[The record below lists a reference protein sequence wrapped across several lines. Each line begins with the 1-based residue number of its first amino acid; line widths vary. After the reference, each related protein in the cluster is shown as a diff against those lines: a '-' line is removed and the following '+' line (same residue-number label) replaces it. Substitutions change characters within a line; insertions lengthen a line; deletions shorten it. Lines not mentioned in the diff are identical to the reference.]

1 MPDLSQEEL
10 NVLRESEELPLD
22 EVSTSLDDLTGD
34 AFVGTIAE
42 IVRTSEYVVLNG
54 ARDTDA
60 NGKQKPKQP
69 FITLYLDVDFM
80 EDDYF
85 RVRWRESRSAKGKH
99 AIFLQHL
106 AEVKNINMKTE
117 EAYKEIGLEIEKMA
131 DLIGATFLW
140 ERKSFTFGKGED
152 AFEMEAIVPV
162 EYYDPGEVDVEV
174 EGEEE
179 PEAKVVKKE
188 DAEEEV
194 GEEEEEEV
202 EGEEEE
208 VMEETEKEKPP
219 VKKRGFGGLKK
230 RK

>member
-1 MPDLSQEEL
+1 MPELDQEEL
-10 NVLRESEELPLD
+10 NQLRESEELPLD

-34 AFVGTIAE
+34 AFVGTIAD
-42 IVRTSEYVVLNG
+42 IKRTSEYVVLNG
-54 ARDTDA
+54 ERDKDA
-60 NGKQKPKQP
+60 NGKVKAKQP

-80 EDDYF
+80 EDEYF

-106 AEVKNINMKTE
+106 AEVKNINMKTGD
-117 EAYKEIGLEIEKMA
+117 AYEEIGLEIEKMA
-131 DLIGATFLW
+131 DLLGATFLW
-140 ERKSFTFGKGED
+140 ERKSFSFGKGED

-162 EYYDPGEVDVEV
+162 EYYDPGDDE

-179 PEAKVVKKE
+179 EVEPPKEAKAVKKE
-188 DAEEEV
+188 DAEEVE
-194 GEEEEEEV
+194 

-208 VMEETEKEKPP
+208 VVEEKEEKPP
-219 VKKRGFGGLKK
+219 VKKGGFGGLKK

>member
-1 MPDLSQEEL
+1 MPELDQEEL
-10 NVLRESEELPLD
+10 NQLRESEDLPLD

-34 AFVGTIAE
+34 AFVGTIAD
-42 IVRTSEYVVLNG
+42 IKRTSEYVVLNG
-54 ARDTDA
+54 ERDKDA
-60 NGKQKPKQP
+60 NGKVKAKQP

-106 AEVKNINMKTE
+106 AEVKNINMKSGD
-117 EAYKEIGLEIEKMA
+117 AYEEIGLEIEKMA
-131 DLIGATFLW
+131 DLLGATFLW

-162 EYYDPGEVDVEV
+162 EYYDPGD
-174 EGEEE
+174 
-179 PEAKVVKKE
+179 
-188 DAEEEV
+188 D
-194 GEEEEEEV
+194 EEEEEV
-202 EGEEEE
+202 EEKVTKAVKKEDTKEVEEEEE
-208 VMEETEKEKPP
+208 VEEVEEETDEPEEEAPKPP
-219 VKKRGFGGLKK
+219 VKKGGFGGLKK